1 MYISLEN
8 DNDIPIYEQ
17 LKNQIII
24 GIAKGELKDGDRLP
38 SVRSLASDLAI
49 NLHTV
54 NKAYQHLEQEGFLQI
69 NRQRGVFVQLENL
82 PKITQDDLVNFK
94 HTILPLFA
102 ALHCKGMSK
111 QEIIAMA
118 EEILVDDL
126 EVKKHE

>member
-8 DNDIPIYEQ
+8 DIETPIYEQ

-69 NRQRGVFVQLENL
+69 NRQRGAFIQLENL
-82 PKITQDDLVNFK
+82 PKVTQKDLDHFK
-94 HTILPLFA
+94 SNMLPLFA
-102 ALHCKGMSK
+102 SLHCKGMRRRD
-111 QEIIAMA
+111 IIAMV
-118 EEILVDDL
+118 EEMLVDDL
-126 EVKKHE
+126 EVNYYE